1 MTQMTVLPLDLT
13 GGRSSHRRVDEPHSL
28 VVIPNKPHRLLIPQF
43 GAFYLHDLVLR
54 RPNGQALVAGTDYV
68 ATYLHPEL
76 TELTG
81 RSVYG
86 LIVVLNP
93 EVEAQLR
100 LTYRAVGGPHALSV
114 EELEDLME
122 TLQDETRPVPWEKV
136 KNRPRYIQ
144 PDEHRHEFWQ
154 LYALTP
160 VNDGLKRLAK
170 AIQTGDEAVMN
181 VEREYGADYLAEA
194 RTDLDEQL
202 AEIETHLSDENNPHQ
217 TTKAHIQLDKLS
229 NWPMA
234 SPEEALNPNVA
245 NRYGSI
251 QTVSDALDV
260 NALPSLKAHELD
272 FNNPHG
278 VTLTDL
284 DMYSV
289 SQLESIANTLLDLG
303 AEAADTEAV
312 NGTTYSSILQQV
324 RTNLRASNVAR
335 NASFTNRLFARA
347 QIGSGTADSSTV
359 LTGEGWTS
367 IRDLIRLFQSKG
379 TEILYIGSYPYQDRE
394 TTLEYLQSTFPP
406 GNYAAGTIAIVRSSN
421 TYHAQISYD
430 GKGVIRTYYQIDVA
444 VVRQLWGYRA
454 WEFPAI

>member
-144 PDEHRHEFWQ
+144 PDEHHHEFWQ

-181 VEREYGADYLAEA
+181 VEREYGAEYLAEA

-202 AEIETHLSDENNPHQ
+202 EEIETHLSDENNPHQ
-217 TTKAHIQLDKLS
+217 TTKAHVQLDKLS

-289 SQLESIANTLLDLG
+289 SQLESIANSLLDLG

-312 NGTTYSSILQQV
+312 NGTTYNTIIERV
-324 RTNLRASNVAR
+324 KTNLRASDVAR
-335 NASFTNRLFARA
+335 SGLFAAAR
-347 QIGSGTADSSTV
+347 IGPGTANSSTV
-359 LTGEGWTS
+359 LTSEGWTS
-367 IRDLIRLFQSKG
+367 ITDLIRQFQNTG
-379 TEILYIGSYPYQDRE
+379 TEILYIGTYPYQDRD
-394 TTLEYLQSTFPP
+394 TALAYLRNTFPP
-406 GNYAAGTIAIVRSSN
+406 GNYATGTIAIMRSSN
-421 TYHAQISYD
+421 TYHAQIGYD

-444 VVRQLWGYRA
+444 AVYRYLSGSRD
-454 WEFPAI
+454 WRFPSI